1 MHAVVFYVS
10 KLQCLHDA
18 FACVNRSPQFMKNLS
33 YSGILPL
40 HYQGR
45 RKRGGGG
52 GGQLGKG
59 GSCPT
64 KYDVGGW
71 GGGQST
77 PKIVLLLN

>member
-1 MHAVVFYVS
+1 MFYVS

-18 FACVNRSPQFMKNLS
+18 FACVNRSPQFMKNSS

-52 GGQLGKG
+52 GGGGGGQLGKG
-59 GSCPT
+59 GSCPPNMIL
-64 KYDVGGW
+64 G